1 MSNEEITLQ
10 IRTGNAPLIK
20 TLIGCAI
27 AICSAIFFGSREISN
42 VLYDIKNLKEWK
54 VEAVPELKT
63 LRSDVSSLQSNVS
76 VLNNNMTI
84 INSKL
89 KIK

>member
-10 IRTGNAPLIK
+10 IRTGNAPFIK
-20 TLIGCAI
+20 TILGCTI
-27 AICSAIFFGSREISN
+27 AICSALLWCSREIST

-54 VEAVPELKT
+54 VESAPELKT
-63 LRSDVSSLQSNVS
+63 LRTDVSSLQTNIS
-76 VLNNNMTI
+76 VLNNNMSI
-84 INSKL
+84 VNSKL